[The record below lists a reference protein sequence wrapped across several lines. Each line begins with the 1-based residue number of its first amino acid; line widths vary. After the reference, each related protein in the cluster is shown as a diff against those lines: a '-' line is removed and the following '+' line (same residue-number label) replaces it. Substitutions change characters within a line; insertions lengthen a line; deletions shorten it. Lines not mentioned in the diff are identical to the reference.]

1 MRQPI
6 VFKNNKIE
14 FFCPDPV
21 YKFHGANGICEW
33 PIKNG
38 VGLGTCGIWN
48 FLWRLGYHPTLC
60 RPYELA
66 SDVVDNVLFAHADHL
81 LDEPTISHLCCW
93 LKKGK
98 TIVASGTMSAWHH
111 FFEKDLKWKEIHLD
125 NPYSA
130 LAYLV
135 PDHKPQLMAPPQW
148 NFLLLNHNE
157 YFHLK
162 TYGNLAEIHGERQT
176 PARALI
182 TKIENAPAIIKY
194 KNFYYLNGNP
204 FAAFQSWLQGQENLN
219 PWLAWRHRLFWLDEW
234 VSFMA
239 TVLFDIN
246 ALSRD
251 IPRPGIKGLSDT
263 TIVLKHDLDNSTDT
277 SYLFEETKQDL
288 RGTHAVLKDKNT
300 SFWVNTL
307 KNYSGHEIAFHY
319 NTSTKNYVNEVK
331 RLLLQKGPGAII
343 PATRQLSG
351 KGLLKQVR
359 WAKQKGIGINTLHR
373 HAAFL
378 LYPEWVDALNEVF
391 ESEPEV
397 LGSNSLFRA
406 HVLRWGIDTIDG
418 NYGYLGEWPDSQFP
432 LWYPFKIS
440 HAAMGGKILNGWE
453 STSMMEI
460 EPSLLSQMLDYKI
473 KELPQRVFTINFH
486 PAHAHIATFRKHGS
500 FDSFKC
506 VLDIINE
513 LKITVKPLN
522 EVYRLANNSV
532 S

>member
-1 MRQPI
+1 MMRQPI

-162 TYGNLAEIHGERQT
+162 TYGNLAEIHGE
-176 PARALI
+176 
-182 TKIENAPAIIKY
+182 
-194 KNFYYLNGNP
+194 
-204 FAAFQSWLQGQENLN
+204 
-219 PWLAWRHRLFWLDEW
+219 
-234 VSFMA
+234 
-239 TVLFDIN
+239 
-246 ALSRD
+246 
-251 IPRPGIKGLSDT
+251 
-263 TIVLKHDLDNSTDT
+263 
-277 SYLFEETKQDL
+277 
-288 RGTHAVLKDKNT
+288 
-300 SFWVNTL
+300 
-307 KNYSGHEIAFHY
+307 
-319 NTSTKNYVNEVK
+319 
-331 RLLLQKGPGAII
+331 
-343 PATRQLSG
+343 
-351 KGLLKQVR
+351 
-359 WAKQKGIGINTLHR
+359 
-373 HAAFL
+373 
-378 LYPEWVDALNEVF
+378 
-391 ESEPEV
+391 
-397 LGSNSLFRA
+397 
-406 HVLRWGIDTIDG
+406 
-418 NYGYLGEWPDSQFP
+418 
-432 LWYPFKIS
+432 
-440 HAAMGGKILNGWE
+440 
-453 STSMMEI
+453 
-460 EPSLLSQMLDYKI
+460 
-473 KELPQRVFTINFH
+473 
-486 PAHAHIATFRKHGS
+486 
-500 FDSFKC
+500 
-506 VLDIINE
+506 
-513 LKITVKPLN
+513 
-522 EVYRLANNSV
+522 
-532 S
+532 